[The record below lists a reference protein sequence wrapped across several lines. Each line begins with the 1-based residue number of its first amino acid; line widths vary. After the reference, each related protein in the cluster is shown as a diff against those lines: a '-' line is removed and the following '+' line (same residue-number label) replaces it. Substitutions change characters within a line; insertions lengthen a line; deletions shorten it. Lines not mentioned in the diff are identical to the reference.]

1 MNRKLFDSLNEKQQR
16 LYLGELAAEYGKG
29 GITKVAAEYGA
40 SRERVSK
47 GMREYNAGES
57 YRKGE
62 AVRRAGGGR
71 KKKTEIYP
79 NLEKR
84 IVELVEANDGTY
96 GTPTDERKW
105 TALSQRKLSRMLA
118 CSQKAWNER
127 IVIFANLS
135 KNQLEICLK
144 LTFQSLIV

>member
-1 MNRKLFDSLNEKQQR
+1 MKRRVFDSLNEKQQR
-16 LYLGELAAEYGKG
+16 LYLGELAVEYGKG

-47 GMREYNAGES
+47 GVREYNEGES
-57 YRKGE
+57 YRQGE

-96 GTPTDERKW
+96 GAPTDERKW
-105 TALSQRKLSRMLA
+105 TALSQRKLSRMLGL
-118 CSQKAWNER
+118 
-127 IVIFANLS
+127 V
-135 KNQLEICLK
+135 
-144 LTFQSLIV
+144 